1 MPLKREGKPTAEKL
15 LIDWLNFDEKA
26 QTTLSLLVENN

>member
-26 QTTLSLLVENN
+26 QNNIISFGRK